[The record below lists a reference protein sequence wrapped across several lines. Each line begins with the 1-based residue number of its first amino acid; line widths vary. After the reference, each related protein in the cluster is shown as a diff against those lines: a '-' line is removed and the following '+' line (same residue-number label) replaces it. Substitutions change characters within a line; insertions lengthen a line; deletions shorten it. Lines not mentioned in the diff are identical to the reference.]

1 MINNILVIEDEK
13 FIGEMYVRS
22 LKIAGYSVDWA
33 VDGNDG
39 LVMLNNKKYDLIL
52 VDIMLPEKRGGEIIQ
67 ELKNSSSISKDA
79 KVVFMTNFQHTPKER
94 EEFLN
99 MADGYFIKS
108 EVVPRKLLE
117 IVSSL

>member
-39 LVMLNNKKYDLIL
+39 LVMLNNKKYDLQNG
-52 VDIMLPEKRGGEIIQ
+52 KRNEN
-67 ELKNSSSISKDA
+67 K
-79 KVVFMTNFQHTPKER
+79 FFR
-94 EEFLN
+94 
-99 MADGYFIKS
+99 
-108 EVVPRKLLE
+108 R
-117 IVSSL
+117 